1 MHRPPSLPPHR
12 REGGAERTSFAPL
25 LGEILVR
32 MSAARAAV
40 LVDSEG
46 ETVEYEGIGAPF
58 DLMIAAAH
66 ARIAISSIE
75 RSRLGKPRLLAFRGS
90 LGGVLV
96 RGLADGYALV
106 VLMRARAGLF
116 GSRRAL
122 DAGAWRIS
130 REAGLTFERPAW
142 FPVLVDPT
150 DQAKVLLTA
159 SSAVL
164 EAEVALSLRP
174 RPSFPPPG
182 LRPDLVREDPG
193 GETYKCTI
201 LGTIAGLPARER
213 GFRVRL
219 PSRAELN
226 LVREPG
232 NHWYA
237 DVPLEGVDGVDASIP
252 PGKTNL

>member
-1 MHRPPSLPPHR
+1 MRRPPSLAPHR

-32 MSAARAAV
+32 MSSARAAI

-46 ETVEYEGIGAPF
+46 ETVEHEGIGAPF

-66 ARIAISSIE
+66 ARIAVSSIE
-75 RSRLGKPRLLAFRGS
+75 RSSLGKPRLLAFRGS
-90 LGGVLV
+90 RGGVLV
-96 RGLADGYALV
+96 KGLADGYALV
-106 VLMRARAGLF
+106 ILMRAHVGLF

-130 REAGLTFERPAW
+130 REAGLPYERPAW
-142 FPVLVDPT
+142 FPVLVDPA
-150 DQAKVLLTA
+150 DEAEVLLA
-159 SSAVL
+159 GSSAVL
-164 EAEVALSLRP
+164 SP
-174 RPSFPPPG
+174 T
-182 LRPDLVREDPG
+182 LRPDRVREDPG
-193 GETYKCTI
+193 GDMYKCTI
-201 LGTIAGLPARER
+201 LGAIAGLPRRER

-232 NHWYA
+232 DHWYA
-237 DVPLEGVDGVDASIP
+237 DVPLEGVDGLDASIP
-252 PGKTNL
+252 SMKPDA